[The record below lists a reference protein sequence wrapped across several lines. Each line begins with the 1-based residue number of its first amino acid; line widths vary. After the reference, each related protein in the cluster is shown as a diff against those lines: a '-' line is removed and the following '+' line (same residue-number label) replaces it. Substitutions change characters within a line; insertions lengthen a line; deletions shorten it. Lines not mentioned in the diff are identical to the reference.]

1 MLVLSSLVDI
11 RWSRRRRSGI
21 IMMDSTTILLLP
33 PTSTTLRYGDDP
45 INMDGGWR
53 LDADGGCVGGVGVFS
68 DDDAARRN
76 DVVRDGGKRCLAF
89 GDGESGENGGKNL
102 GRIISSRAVARRED
116 FLKMKTLDP
125 DLRSAATISR

>member
-1 MLVLSSLVDI
+1 
-11 RWSRRRRSGI
+11 
-21 IMMDSTTILLLP
+21 MMDSTTILLLP

-76 DVVRDGGKRCLAF
+76 DVVRDGGKRCLAVLAMA
-89 GDGESGENGGKNL
+89 KVAKMA
-102 GRIISSRAVARRED
+102 GRIWGE
-116 FLKMKTLDP
+116 
-125 DLRSAATISR
+125 